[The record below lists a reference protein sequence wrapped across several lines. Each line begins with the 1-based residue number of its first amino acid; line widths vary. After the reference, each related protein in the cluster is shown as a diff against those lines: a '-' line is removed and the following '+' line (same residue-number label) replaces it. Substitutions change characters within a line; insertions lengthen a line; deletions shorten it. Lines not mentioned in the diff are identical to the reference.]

1 MDRVLVTG
9 AANIGKAGVAT
20 IVFKWGQHF
29 DSNKLVYDY
38 LMQSGLPE
46 QKYIEA
52 INSKG
57 GKIYTINNRKKGPFS
72 IINWITK
79 IVRDGEYKTIHINS
93 DSAYIAAAYIYAAKR
108 GGIENIYVHS
118 HCTQIDDNRA
128 LVRTIKVILH
138 KLCMPYV
145 KKNSKMYLAC
155 SEVAGEWMF
164 GKDIGR
170 SPKYKIIYNGVEADR
185 YAFNESVRMKY
196 RKELGIDDYVVI
208 GNIGRFSFQKN
219 HDFLIDIFS
228 AIKNGDSKYKLLLVG
243 TGELEESIRAKV
255 RALGLDNDV
264 LFLGQRGDVPE
275 LLSAMDVL
283 VMPSRFEGLPVT
295 MVEAQMASLPCVVSG
310 NITREA
316 KFTDRVE
323 YVNGD
328 DLDEWAEKIRLMIQ
342 KKRSGYEK
350 LTSSCFDTQRSA
362 YELQEIMVEGR
373 K

>member
-46 QKYIEA
+46 QKYIDA

-108 GGIENIYVHS
+108 GGIKNIYVHS

-275 LLSAMDVL
+275 LLSAMDVF

-295 MVEAQMASLPCVVSG
+295 MVEAQMSSLPCVVSD

-316 KFTDRVE
+316 KFIEAVSFLHLDMIPVWETKIEE
-323 YVNGD
+323 YSR
-328 DLDEWAEKIRLMIQ
+328 I
-342 KKRSGYEK
+342 
-350 LTSSCFDTQRSA
+350 QRSSIA
-362 YELQEIMVEGR
+362 IPKNSPFNIRNAAFDLEGVILE
-373 K
+373 